1 MNIEEE
7 FNKFLHEWVKKNF
20 GESEADDPSW
30 SIEALAHDLAEKYWS
45 IYHQHQLENIKD
57 DVLMVAEENDID
69 LTEKEAYTIACD
81 YEYSEAYCAPDKES
95 IKYFINH
102 FKGEE

>member
-1 MNIEEE
+1 MDIEKE
-7 FNKFLHEWVKKNF
+7 FKKFLRKWVEKMYGQN
-20 GESEADDPSW
+20 EAYNPSW
-30 SIEALAHDLAEKYWS
+30 DTKALAHDLTKEYWS